1 MSEALGFDHIHI
13 VSDAP
18 EEAARWYEKM
28 FGAKIV
34 GEQTLREAPQ
44 INVQV
49 AGITVLIRG
58 RRPGED
64 PSTIAPMQDFGDYS
78 SHNHWGTDH
87 FGFIYRGD
95 LKAYCEELRG
105 RGAEFT
111 VEPWEFSPGGLIC
124 YVAAPDGVSIEIV
137 QGRAA

>member
-1 MSEALGFDHIHI
+1 MSDALGFDHIHI

-18 EEAARWYEKM
+18 GEAAKWYEKV
-28 FGAKIV
+28 FGATIA

-49 AGITVLIRG
+49 AGVTVLIRG
-58 RRPGED
+58 RRPGEE
-64 PSTIAPMQDFGDYS
+64 PSTIAAMQDFGNYS

-95 LKAYCEELRG
+95 LKAYCEELRS
-105 RGAEFT
+105 RGATFS
-111 VEPWEFSPGGLIC
+111 VEPWEFSPGGLLC